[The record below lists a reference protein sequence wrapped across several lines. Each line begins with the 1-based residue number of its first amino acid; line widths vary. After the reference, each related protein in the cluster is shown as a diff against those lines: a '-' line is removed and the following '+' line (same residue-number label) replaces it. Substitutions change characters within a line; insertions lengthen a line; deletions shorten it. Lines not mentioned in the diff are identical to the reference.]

1 MKGDERHRALYL
13 IDAESHEV
21 NEIINGLR
29 ALDPDE
35 ERDDLIFVRIDQV
48 RGNRYNLIATVD
60 AESEDSMDEIR
71 EVLESMKLTSENY
84 ERLIVTGSEL
94 DPPHLAA
101 GYISESE
108 FNGDGSHRK
117 QIDSDGNQ
125 YFTVDVYPGRQKRSP
140 GFTPWG

>member
-1 MKGDERHRALYL
+1 MNGDERHRALYL
-13 IDAESHEV
+13 IDTGSQEA
-21 NEIINGLR
+21 NEIRNGLR

-48 RGNRYNLIATVD
+48 RGNRYNLVATVD

-71 EVLESMKLTSENY
+71 KVLESMGLTRDHY
-84 ERLIVTGSEL
+84 ERLMVTRSEL
-94 DPPHLAA
+94 YPPHLAA

-108 FNGDGSHRK
+108 FDKDPHPK
-117 QIDSDGNQ
+117 KDDSEQNQ